1 MKHNAA
7 HASPRPVLW
16 RLLPP
21 LAVMLALVIG
31 GGYGLLVTAHDDR
44 LHHVSLL
51 AKHQAVGD
59 LEQLLAEQAQ
69 ALTAMQ
75 ELMLRDIELN
85 AALKARDRE
94 RLAAVSGP
102 LFEQVNARYA
112 VTHFYFSDTRRVCLL
127 RAHKPDHHGDRF
139 DRFTAL
145 EAERTGQTAWGVE
158 LGPLGTFTLRVV
170 QPVFEQGNLL
180 GYLELGKEI
189 EDVLGAIAAFE
200 GVELI
205 LFIEKGALDRSRWEA
220 GMTMLGRESAWERH
234 ADHAII
240 YASLPFPAE
249 AEHLIGS
256 DQHDQGAAAYEIR
269 FDGKYWRAM
278 THPMNDASG
287 HQVGELLI
295 LLDVSEVTAAQQR
308 LVVTAAAGAFGL
320 LSALLALGFVI
331 LRRTDAGILAQQ
343 AELLHSEAHLAATL
357 HSMGDGVIACDPQG
371 RVARLNRA
379 AETLTGWSSAEATGR
394 PVEKVFCIIDAR
406 TREAAENPVARALA
420 EGVSVELAN
429 HTALIARDGTEHQIA
444 DSCAPIRGI
453 SGVVTGAVLVFRD
466 VTEAYRRREALRESE
481 EKFRFLVNYSY
492 DLIWILKA
500 DGCFS
505 YGSPSWKAILGYE
518 PSHMAGKTFK
528 SFVHPDDIAV
538 CDNYQSLVLDAQRSL
553 PGPHYRVKHAD
564 GTWRWHEARITP
576 VFAEDGAFIHFVGVS
591 RDITERKSAA
601 QEVQSAR
608 DRYQSLVENIPGVTF
623 RCKFDEDWTMLYM
636 SNAVV
641 TLSGYPAN
649 DFIGNAVRTYA
660 SVMHPD
666 DTGYVA
672 QIVNTAVVE
681 RRPWDIEYRIRH
693 KNGEIRWVYEKG
705 RGIPGEDGAVGW
717 LDGFIL
723 DITDRK
729 RTEEA
734 LRGKTEELDRYFTSS
749 LDLLC
754 IADMQGR
761 FVRLN
766 PEWEHVLGF
775 DLSELQGQP
784 FIDYVHPDDREAT
797 LQSLAKLEGQQRVLS
812 FENRYRHRDGSY
824 RWIEW
829 RSQPQGNL
837 IYAAARDITR
847 RKEVELNLIE
857 ANRRLEETTSHAN
870 EMAVQAQMASHAKSE
885 FLANMSH
892 EIRTPMNGVIG
903 MTGLLLDTALSE
915 EQRRYAEIVRS
926 SGESLLGIIN
936 DILDFS
942 KIEANKLD
950 LEILDF
956 DLQSLLD
963 DFAVAMAH
971 KAHDKGLELVCA
983 ADPDVPLALSGDPGR
998 LRQILTNL
1006 VGNAVKFT
1014 HQGEVAVR
1022 VAPADEQVQGGQ
1034 EIVLRF
1040 YIRDT
1045 GIGIPADKIG
1055 KLFQTFTQIDAS
1067 TTRRYGGTGLGL
1079 AISKQLAEMMGGR
1092 IGVTSI
1098 EGKGSEFWFTARFG
1112 LRAEAARDAAPPAD
1126 LSGVRVLIVDDN
1138 ATNREILFTRMGNW
1152 GMRPEQAPDG
1162 PSGLQ
1167 ALYRALGEGA
1177 PFRLAV
1183 IDMQMPGMDG
1193 EAVGRAIKADDR
1205 LADTRLVMLTSLGA
1219 RGDAKR
1225 LHRIGFCAYAIKPVR
1240 HEELRGVLSQALAG
1254 DVSRPLATRH
1264 TAREAAACFAP
1275 RKARILLAEDNITN
1289 QQVALGILQKLGLTA
1304 DAVANG
1310 REALDALKSLPYD
1323 LVLMDV
1329 QMPEMDGLEATRRI
1343 REMMNH
1349 QGATRRAGKGGGP
1362 PVTHPAAL
1370 RIPIIAM
1377 TAHAMQGD
1385 KQRCIEAGMD
1395 DYVVK
1400 PVSIQA
1406 LAETLERWLPTGSG
1420 ARRQAPGAG
1429 KHEAQGGLQSSL
1441 PVWNRA
1447 AMVERLMGDEE
1458 LVERILQGFLADMPY
1473 QIEALR
1479 GHAEAADAEMAERQ
1493 AHTIKGAS
1501 ANVGGEALRELAF
1514 ELEQAGKAGDLDSI
1528 KVRIGELTTTFQQL
1542 KHAITGGTPCAS

>member
-1 MKHNAA
+1 MKHDAA

-21 LAVMLALVIG
+21 LALLLALVIG
-31 GGYGLLVTAHDDR
+31 GGYGLLITAHD
-44 LHHVSLL
+44 
-51 AKHQAVGD
+51 
-59 LEQLLAEQAQ
+59 
-69 ALTAMQ
+69 
-75 ELMLRDIELN
+75 
-85 AALKARDRE
+85 
-94 RLAAVSGP
+94 
-102 LFEQVNARYA
+102 
-112 VTHFYFSDTRRVCLL
+112 
-127 RAHKPDHHGDRF
+127 
-139 DRFTAL
+139 
-145 EAERTGQTAWGVE
+145 
-158 LGPLGTFTLRVV
+158 
-170 QPVFEQGNLL
+170 
-180 GYLELGKEI
+180 
-189 EDVLGAIAAFE
+189 
-200 GVELI
+200 
-205 LFIEKGALDRSRWEA
+205 
-220 GMTMLGRESAWERH
+220 ESQR
-234 ADHAII
+234 
-240 YASLPFPAE
+240 
-249 AEHLIGS
+249 LIG
-256 DQHDQGAAAYEIR
+256 
-269 FDGKYWRAM
+269 
-278 THPMNDASG
+278 
-287 HQVGELLI
+287 
-295 LLDVSEVTAAQQR
+295 
-308 LVVTAAAGAFGL
+308 TAAAGAFGL

-331 LRRTDAGILAQQ
+331 LRRTDAGIRAQQ

-357 HSMGDGVIACDPQG
+357 HSIGDGVIACDPQG

-379 AETLTGWSSAEATGR
+379 AETLTGWSSAEAAGQ
-394 PVEKVFCIIDAR
+394 PVEKVFCIIDVR
-406 TREAAENPVARALA
+406 TREAAQNPVARALA

-444 DSCAPIRGI
+444 DSCAPIRGS
-453 SGVVTGAVLVFRD
+453 SGSVTGAVLVFRN
-466 VTEAYRRREALRESE
+466 VSEAYRRREALRESE

-518 PSHMAGKTFK
+518 PSHMAGKAFA

-538 CDNYQSLVLDAQRSL
+538 CDNYQSLVLYAQKSL
-553 PGPHYRVKHAD
+553 PGPKYRVKHAD

-591 RDITERKSAA
+591 RDITERKSAE
-601 QEVQSAR
+601 QEIQNAR

-636 SNAVV
+636 SNAIGA
-641 TLSGYPAN
+641 LSGYSAS

-660 SVMHPD
+660 SVIHPD
-666 DTGYVA
+666 DTGHIA
-672 QIVNTAVVE
+672 QIVNTAVIE
-681 RRPWDIEYRIRH
+681 GRPWDIEYRIRH

-705 RGIPGEDGAVGW
+705 RGIPGEDGAVVW

-729 RTEEA
+729 QEERLAEVRMGLVDYAAAQSLSRVLQRLIDDACDLVASPIGFIHFVDPDQNSLSLQQWSTKTLEYFCTAQVGSNHYDIDQAGVWVDCVRHGRAVVHNDYRSLQHRKGLPAGHAEVIREMVVPVNREGRLVAIVGVGNKASDYRDGDVKILSELADMTWDIIDRKRTEEV

-775 DLSELQGQP
+775 DLSELQGQLL
-784 FIDYVHPDDREAT
+784 IDYVHPDDREAT
-797 LQSLAKLEGQQRVLS
+797 LEAMAQLEGQQRVLS

-829 RSQPQGNL
+829 RSHPQGDL

-870 EMAVQAQMASHAKSE
+870 EMAMQAQMASHAKSE

-971 KAHDKGLELVCA
+971 KAHDKGLELICA
-983 ADPDVPLALSGDPGR
+983 ADPGVPPALSGDPGR

-1022 VAPADEQVQGGQ
+1022 VAPADEQVRDGK
-1034 EIVLRF
+1034 EIRLRF

-1045 GIGIPADKIG
+1045 GIGIPADKID

-1092 IGVTSI
+1092 IGVTSV

-1112 LRAEAARDAAPPAD
+1112 LRAGAARDEAPPAD

-1138 ATNREILFTRMGNW
+1138 ATNREILFTRMDSW

-1225 LHRIGFCAYAIKPVR
+1225 FHRIGFCAYAIKPIR

-1264 TAREAAACFAP
+1264 TAREAAACFAH

-1310 REALDALKSLPYD
+1310 REAINALKSLPYD

-1343 REMMNH
+1343 REMMNAH
-1349 QGATRRAGKGGGP
+1349 SAARRAGSAGGP
-1362 PVTHPAAL
+1362 PITHPGSL

-1400 PVSIQA
+1400 PVSVQA
-1406 LAETLERWLPTGSG
+1406 LAETLARWLPKESGVRREASG
-1420 ARRQAPGAG
+1420 AGTQEAP
-1429 KHEAQGGLQSSL
+1429 GGLQSSL

-1447 AMVERLMGDEE
+1447 AMVERLMGDED
-1458 LVERILQGFLADMPY
+1458 LVEKILQGFLADMPQ

-1479 GHAEAADAEMAERQ
+1479 GHVEAADAQKAERQ
-1493 AHTIKGAS
+1493 AHTIKGAC

-1528 KVRIGELTTTFQQL
+1528 KGRIGELTTTFRQL